1 MIGGSHMVDRPQ
13 PSTRSSTAL
22 LGKGLDSAEVLEQ
35 AIAGKSPSP
44 RALNPTIPDG
54 AMAMLCPA
62 PKPAKKAKTK
72 SKRASGR

>member
-1 MIGGSHMVDRPQ
+1 MIGGSHMVDRPE

-22 LGKGLDSAEVLEQ
+22 RGKGLDSAEVLEQ
-35 AIAGKSPSP
+35 AIAGH
-44 RALNPTIPDG
+44 G
-54 AMAMLCPA
+54 AMAILCPA